1 MIVHRRKKCKKV
13 YKANTKGDSHGKF
26 FAFSYK
32 ITFRYPNIAPF
43 VLSLRSKKHACMW
56 HVTGTKSYF
65 ENVLHVI
72 CRISVEM
79 QRKLVSEF
87 KEFIY
92 KALHCVAG
100 QKG

>member
-1 MIVHRRKKCKKV
+1 
-13 YKANTKGDSHGKF
+13 
-26 FAFSYK
+26 
-32 ITFRYPNIAPF
+32 
-43 VLSLRSKKHACMW
+43 MW

-65 ENVLHVI
+65 ENVLYVI